1 MTNDYD
7 QPRWDVVN
15 KLFNEFDNVLS
26 KLLDEEKMT
35 VFEIQTS
42 LLMITEKIEQQ
53 KFIVYSAILKNEQNV
68 TAPSGMYS

>member
-1 MTNDYD
+1 MTDDYD

-26 KLLDEEKMT
+26 KLMKEENMS

-42 LLMITEKIEQQ
+42 LLMITEKIQQQ
-53 KFIVYSAILKNEQNV
+53 KFIAYSGCLQQEQNA
-68 TAPSGMYS
+68 TTPSGMYS

>member
-1 MTNDYD
+1 MTDDYD

-15 KLFNEFDNVLS
+15 KLFNEFDKMLS
-26 KLLDEEKMT
+26 KLMDEEKMS

-53 KFIVYSAILKNEQNV
+53 KFIVYSQILKNEQNV

>member
-1 MTNDYD
+1 MTDDYD

-15 KLFNEFDNVLS
+15 KLYNKFDKILS
-26 KLLDEEKMT
+26 KLMVEEEMS

-68 TAPSGMYS
+68 TAPSGMYT